1 MTYLRNHFEKRFFRV
16 GKKSKSKISNES
28 TKYIAKKEKMRK
40 TILILIVIEWWT
52 SYLLLKGHP
61 FHGVQ
66 INP

>member
-40 TILILIVIEWWT
+40 TILILIVIE
-52 SYLLLKGHP
+52 
-61 FHGVQ
+61 
-66 INP
+66 